1 MNAPAARARPNVVVI
16 IADDLGVG
24 DVGCYHPSSKV
35 PTPHIDRLA
44 AEGVRFTDAHAAAAV
59 CTPSRYALLTGA
71 YAWRTRL
78 QRGVIS
84 GYAPSLIEPGTPTL
98 ASVLRAAGY
107 RTLCV
112 GKWHLGMEF
121 SALPGETI
129 DFARAPYT
137 DRDLEARIDFTA
149 RLGGGP
155 LGAGFERFFGT
166 SACPTC
172 HAPYAFI
179 EDDRFPVPPS
189 EFDDDPVY
197 TSRTGMRSPGWSHRD
212 VDVAF
217 AERAV
222 AWIEEAAADGVPF
235 FLYLAASAP
244 HEPCVDALVPPF
256 ARGRSAAGPRGD
268 LAWLYDWLVGRV
280 LDALERAG
288 VVRETLV
295 VVTSDHGA
303 LPGDRVLGPD
313 GEPILDADGEEA
325 YRTYGHDPSGGWR
338 GSKAHAW
345 EGGHR
350 VPFVV
355 RPPGAAV
362 AGAPAAAPAGAPD
375 GVSGGR
381 IETRLVSLVDLLPT
395 VAAVA
400 GVELPAGAA
409 PDAVGF
415 ASTLVEGAP
424 ADPPREHL
432 VLHSEAGVFALR
444 AGPWKLIEGTLGS
457 GGWPPPAGGPSVPG
471 APGQLYDLE
480 ADPRERR
487 NLFGER
493 PDVVARL
500 QALLD
505 AERHGGRSA
514 APTAPPMP

>member
-1 MNAPAARARPNVVVI
+1 MNAPAARPRPNVVVV

-24 DVGCYHPSSKV
+24 DVGCYHPPSKV
-35 PTPHIDRLA
+35 PTPHIDALA

-78 QRGVIS
+78 QRGVIG

-112 GKWHLGMEF
+112 GKWHLGMGF
-121 SALPGETI
+121 SALPGEAI

-166 SACPTC
+166 AACPTC

-256 ARGRSAAGPRGD
+256 ARGRSEAGPRGD

-280 LDALERAG
+280 LDALRRAG
-288 VVRETLV
+288 VEGETLV

-303 LPGDRVLGPD
+303 LPGDRVPGPD
-313 GEPILDADGEEA
+313 GEVILDAEGEEV
-325 YRTYGHDPSGGWR
+325 YRTYDHDPSGGWR

-350 VPFVV
+350 VPLVV
-355 RPPGAAV
+355 RSPG
-362 AGAPAAAPAGAPD
+362 
-375 GVSGGR
+375 SGRSGFV
-381 IETRLVSLVDLLPT
+381 EGRLVSLLDLLPT
-395 VAAVA
+395 VAAIA
-400 GVELPAGAA
+400 GVDLPADAA
-409 PDAVGF
+409 PDAVAF
-415 ASTLVEGAP
+415 ASALLEGAP
-424 ADPPREHL
+424 PEVPREHL
-432 VLHSEAGVFALR
+432 VLHSEAGVYALR
-444 AGPWKLIEGTLGS
+444 AGRWKLIEGTRGS
-457 GGWPPPAGGPSVPG
+457 GGWPPPAGGPPVPG

-480 ADPRERR
+480 ADPQERR
-487 NLFGER
+487 NLFDER

-505 AERHGGRSA
+505 AERAHGRG
-514 APTAPPMP
+514 APPRVA

>member
-1 MNAPAARARPNVVVI
+1 MAAPSRPNVVVV

-24 DVGCYHPSSKV
+24 DVGCYHPASKV
-35 PTPHIDRLA
+35 PTPNIDRLA
-44 AEGVRFTDAHAAAAV
+44 ASGVRFTDAHASSAV
-59 CTPSRYALLTGA
+59 CTPSRYALFTGE

-78 QRGVIS
+78 KRGVIS
-84 GYAPSLIEPGTPTL
+84 GYAPSLLATGTPTL
-98 ASVLRAAGY
+98 ASVLRDTGY

-121 SALPGETI
+121 SALPGEAI

-137 DRDLEARIDFTA
+137 DRDLEARIDFAA

-189 EFDDDPVY
+189 EFDDEPVY
-197 TSRTGMRSPGWSHRD
+197 TSRSGMRAPGWSHRD

-222 AWIEEAAADGVPF
+222 AWIEEAVAAGAPF
-235 FLYLAASAP
+235 LLYLAASAP
-244 HEPCVDALVPPF
+244 HEPCVDELVPPF
-256 ARGRSAAGPRGD
+256 ARGRSGAGPRGD
-268 LAWLYDWLVGRV
+268 LAWLYDWMVGRV
-280 LDALERAG
+280 VDALERTGADRDTF
-288 VVRETLV
+288 VF
-295 VVTSDHGA
+295 VTSDHGA
-303 LPGDRVLGPD
+303 LPGDRVLGTD
-313 GEPILDADGEEA
+313 GEVLRDADGEEA
-325 YRTYGHDPSGGWR
+325 YNTYGHDPSGGWR
-338 GSKAHAW
+338 GSKGHAW

-350 VPFVV
+350 VPLVV
-355 RPPGAAV
+355 RTLGEPG
-362 AGAPAAAPAGAPD
+362 P
-375 GVSGGR
+375 GR
-381 IETRLVSLVDLLPT
+381 VEARLVSLVDLLPT
-395 VAAVA
+395 VAALA
-400 GVELPAGAA
+400 GVPLPAGAA

-415 ASTLVEGAP
+415 ASALADDAP
-424 ADPPREHL
+424 QEALRDQL

-444 AGPWKLIEGTLGS
+444 AGRWKLIEGAEGS
-457 GGWPPPAGGPSVPG
+457 GGWPPPAGGPPVSG

-480 ADPRERR
+480 ADPREQR
-487 NLFGER
+487 NLFAAR

-505 AERHGGRSA
+505 AERA
-514 APTAPPMP
+514 